1 MVGVFAILKIQEG
14 TNKEFESAAR
24 QMEEAVKK
32 NEPGNNY
39 YNFYKGKDDTTYIVM
54 ERYNS
59 QDDLDAHSQTEHMKT
74 IGAEMG
80 KYLSGAPEIKVF
92 ESL

>member
-14 TNKEFESAAR
+14 SNKEFESAAR
-24 QMEEAVKK
+24 LMEEAVKK

-39 YNFYKGKDDTTYIVM
+39 YNFYKGQDATTYIVM
-54 ERYNS
+54 ERDNS
-59 QDDLDAHSQTEHMKT
+59 QEDLDAHSQTEHMKT

>member
-14 TNKEFESAAR
+14 SNKEFESSAR
-24 QMEEAVKK
+24 LMEEAVKK

-39 YNFYKGKDDTTYIVM
+39 YNFYKGQDDTTYIVM

-59 QDDLDAHSQTEHMKT
+59 QEDLDAHSQTEHMKT

>member
-14 TNKEFESAAR
+14 SNKEFESAAR
-24 QMEEAVKK
+24 LMEEAVKK

-39 YNFYKGKDDTTYIVM
+39 YNFYKGQDDTTYIVM

-59 QDDLDAHSQTEHMKT
+59 QEDLDAHSQTEHMKT

>member
-14 TNKEFESAAR
+14 TNKEFETAAR
-24 QMEEAVKK
+24 LMEEAVKK
-32 NEPGNNY
+32 NEPGNNH
-39 YNFYKGKDDTTYIVM
+39 YNFYKGQDDTTYIVM

-59 QDDLDAHSQTEHMKT
+59 QEDLDAHSQTEHMKT

>member
-32 NEPGNNY
+32 NESGNNY
-39 YNFYKGKDDTTYIVM
+39 YNFYKGQDDTTYIVM

-59 QDDLDAHSQTEHMKT
+59 QEDLDAHSQTEHMKT

>member
-14 TNKEFESAAR
+14 SNKEFESAAR
-24 QMEEAVKK
+24 LMEEAVKK

-39 YNFYKGKDDTTYIVM
+39 YNFYKGQDDTTYIVM

-59 QDDLDAHSQTEHMKT
+59 QEDLDAHSQTEHMKT

-80 KYLSGAPEIKVF
+80 KYFSGAPEIKVF

>member
-32 NEPGNNY
+32 NESVVPGTQN
-39 YNFYKGKDDTTYIVM
+39 KVGC
-54 ERYNS
+54 
-59 QDDLDAHSQTEHMKT
+59 
-74 IGAEMG
+74 
-80 KYLSGAPEIKVF
+80 SGEAATRPPSTVKV
-92 ESL
+92 

>member
-24 QMEEAVKK
+24 LMEEAVKK

-39 YNFYKGKDDTTYIVM
+39 YNFYKGQDDTTYIVM

-59 QDDLDAHSQTEHMKT
+59 QEDLDAHSQTEHMKT

>member
-59 QDDLDAHSQTEHMKT
+59 QEDLDAHSQTEHMKT

>member
-14 TNKEFESAAR
+14 SNKEFESAAR
-24 QMEEAVKK
+24 LMEEAVKK

-39 YNFYKGKDDTTYIVM
+39 YNFYNGQDDTTYIVM

-59 QDDLDAHSQTEHMKT
+59 QEDLDAHSQTEHMKT